1 MKWGMAPAGGG
12 GGSKDSIK
20 EGKALGGGSR
30 RLVHKIGSR
39 GGRGRGKKGL
49 HVTLLLLGVGAG
61 EAEGRSFESNAS
73 KSDTAPLLALVG
85 SCLALSYCTRVAEEG
100 SVGDIALASWNPTL
114 VEVGCCPWGGRRSK
128 LYGYGSPLRMKVIN
142 LKGEMSIQLKVETQ
156 FSGVRTRPSIVS
168 DNGSCCFESETKN
181 QNMTVYGPLS
191 CF

>member
-1 MKWGMAPAGGG
+1 
-12 GGSKDSIK
+12 
-20 EGKALGGGSR
+20 
-30 RLVHKIGSR
+30 LVHKIGSR
-39 GGRGRGKKGL
+39 GGRGRGKMGL

-100 SVGDIALASWNPTL
+100 SVGDIALASWNPTS
-114 VEVGCCPWGGRRSK
+114 VEVGCCPWGGRLSK
-128 LYGYGSPLRMKVIN
+128 LYGYGSPLRMKVIS
-142 LKGEMSIQLKVETQ
+142 LKGEKSIQLKFENQ
-156 FSGVRTRPSIVS
+156 FSGVRTRPAIVS
-168 DNGSCCFESETKN
+168 DDSSCCLESETKN